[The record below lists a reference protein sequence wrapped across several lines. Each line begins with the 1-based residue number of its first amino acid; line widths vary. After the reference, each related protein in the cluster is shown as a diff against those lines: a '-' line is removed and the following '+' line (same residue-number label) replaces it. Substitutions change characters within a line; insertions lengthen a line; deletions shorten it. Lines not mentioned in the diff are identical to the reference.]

1 MAYQIAVIC
10 PCLIWFISDD
20 IMTMDMHVALLLLLL
35 GTVFTALPHA
45 LIAASLKHLRATTFS
60 LVACMQPFYG
70 VVFAIILLNEAPTW
84 QTLVGGILVVSAAVY
99 ETVNT
104 HRQSQK
110 AT

>member
-1 MAYQIAVIC
+1 
-10 PCLIWFISDD
+10 
-20 IMTMDMHVALLLLLL
+20 MDMNAALLLLLL

-45 LIAASLKHLRATTFS
+45 LIAASLVHLRAKTFS

-84 QTLVGGILVVSAAVY
+84 QTLIGGVLVVSAAVY

-104 HRQSQK
+104 HRQHKK
-110 AT
+110 AQQCS